1 MVMDKTEFKA
11 PQSLVLL
18 SGLLCDAELWLY
30 QKQALENKYDLIIPD
45 LTQHEN
51 IAEMASTFLNVLPEK
66 FALCGFSMGG
76 YVAFEMLRQVPD
88 RVQKVAFINTT
99 HRIDAPAIRQR
110 RLDFIE
116 LASRGKFK
124 GVTPQ
129 LMKNLVDKN
138 NIHNQVIRDIVFGM
152 AKRVGQ
158 EGFIRQEKAILSRI
172 DSTPLLSKINVPTL
186 IIGGQS
192 DQLIAVEHLVDMHR
206 LIPNACLRLIEN
218 AGHITPLEAPD
229 IVIDYLKD
237 WLRC

>member
-1 MVMDKTEFKA
+1 MVMCKTGFKA
-11 PQSLVLL
+11 SQPLVLL
-18 SGLLCDAELWLY
+18 PGLLCDAELWVY
-30 QKQALENKYDLIIPD
+30 QKQVLENKYDLIIPD
-45 LTQHEN
+45 LTQHET
-51 IAEMASTFLNVLPEK
+51 IIEMASTLLNILPDT

-76 YVAFEMLRQVPD
+76 YVAFEILRQAPH

-99 HRIDAPAIRQR
+99 HRIDAPAVRQR

-129 LMKNLVDKN
+129 LMKSLVDKN

-158 EGFIRQEKAILSRI
+158 EGFIRQEKAILSRV
-172 DSTPLLSKINVPTL
+172 DSTSLLSIINVPTL
-186 IIGGQS
+186 IIGGQN
-192 DQLIAVEHLVDMHR
+192 DQLIPVEHLVDLHR

-229 IVIDYLKD
+229 LVTKYLQD
-237 WLRC
+237 WLHC

>member
-1 MVMDKTEFKA
+1 MYPVA
-11 PQSLVLL
+11 LL
-18 SGLLCDAELWLY
+18 PGLLCDAELWIY

-45 LTQHEN
+45 LTQYES
-51 IAEMASTFLNVLPEK
+51 IIEMASTLLSVLPEK

-76 YVAFEMLRQVPD
+76 YVAFEILRQAPD
-88 RVQKVAFINTT
+88 RVQKLAFINTT
-99 HRIDAPAIRQR
+99 HRIDEPAIRQR

-129 LMKNLVDKN
+129 LMKSLVDKS
-138 NIHNQVIRDIVFGM
+138 NIHNQSIRDIVFGM

-172 DSTPLLSKINVPTL
+172 DSTSLLHQINVPTL

-192 DQLIAVEHLVDMHR
+192 DQLISVEHQVDMHR
-206 LIPNACLRLIEN
+206 LIPKACLRLIEN

-229 IVIDYLKD
+229 LVTEYLKN
-237 WLRC
+237 WLRS